1 MNTWQLCGELRSVLR
16 SLLWTGSS
24 NQVFG
29 SEAVVVTVG
38 PEAEAGG
45 AMRFPAA
52 IIRPLDASV
61 DPDHSQQ
68 PDLIRQR
75 IGIRLMTA
83 VAGDAIGEVPLLGG
97 FWTTAAA
104 TSSQGRGLLELEEE
118 LYNAVELLSLDDGVE
133 IQFMAAGA
141 SQAILL
147 EDVGYIA
154 FRDYDFQAWVTA
166 SRDYP
171 PGRELLAT
179 VLSTGD
185 VSMTWVNPPTGRYDF
200 RLMRL
205 RRATGSTPPTSS
217 SGMLLVV
224 VSPETAVSHTDTPG
238 SGTFSYSLFAA
249 YDDRQDPPATDRE
262 FSAAD
267 TVTVV
272 VP

>member
-16 SLLWTGSS
+16 ALLWTGSS

-38 PEAEAGG
+38 PEADAGG

-52 IIRPLDASV
+52 LIRPLDASV

-75 IGIRLMTA
+75 IGIRLMAA

-97 FWTTAAA
+97 FWTTVADDA
-104 TSSQGRGLLELEEE
+104 SQGRGLLELEEE

-141 SQAILL
+141 SQAVLL
-147 EDVGYIA
+147 EGTGYIA
-154 FRDYDFQAWVTA
+154 FRDYEFEAWVTA

-171 PGRELLAT
+171 PAREFLVVSAGSGF
-179 VLSTGD
+179 VDLS
-185 VSMTWVNPPTGRYDF
+185 WKNPNTTRYDF
-200 RLMRL
+200 RRMRL
-205 RRATGSTPPTSS
+205 RRLAGSTPPTSS
-217 SGMLLVV
+217 NGTALTLS
-224 VSPETAVSHTDTPG
+224 SDTAETHLDAPG
-238 SGTFSYSLFAA
+238 TGTFSYSIFGS

-267 TVTVV
+267 SVTATA
-272 VP
+272 